1 MLWLV
6 CGVDC
11 GLITLSR
18 GNGRRGAGWIANKNM
33 ADEKEIEKKVEG
45 AETVKPEAEKK

>member
-1 MLWLV
+1 MLWLARE
-6 CGVDC
+6 VDC

-18 GNGRRGAGWIANKNM
+18 GKLRRGAGWIANKNM

-45 AETVKPEAEKK
+45 DEAAKPEAEKK